1 MDGKRSPTHPVL
13 NAPILLLMPDR
24 PPMGGCPPDPL
35 PPPPIGWCGEAG
47 TLPPMPPMPPTPT
60 VPSAALRAE
69 KAAPITGLL
78 EMGERGRC
86 RAG

>member
-1 MDGKRSPTHPVL
+1 ML

-24 PPMGGCPPDPL
+24 PPMGGCPPDP
-35 PPPPIGWCGEAG
+35 PPIGWCGEAG
-47 TLPPMPPMPPTPT
+47 TLPPTPPMPT
-60 VPSAALRAE
+60 VPSAVLRAK
-69 KAAPITGLL
+69 KAAPMTGLL